1 MIDDG
6 AENPVGIVMLAEPRV
21 LFPVFVMVTEYV
33 MG

>member
-6 AENPVGIVMLAEPRV
+6 GENPVGMVMAAEPRV

-33 MG
+33 TG

>member
-6 AENPVGIVMLAEPRV
+6 AENPVGMVMAAEPRV

-33 MG
+33 VG